1 MCKLANFKALALAWV
16 LAMTMSC
23 SSSPDTNSLF
33 ISTTQEETVMED
45 NEGAKLLEM
54 MALTKSVLDSLEP
67 EIAGSQLLS
76 QIVKLRSQRRYEVL
90 GLSTRFEE
98 LFHLIDQNDSLRQKV
113 IDGAEI
119 QLPDLPADVSLAEY
133 INCLDV
139 DYQRQYIEL
148 ATEETNLAIK
158 YENRLLDVLDSVSA
172 QLNGLSDKKS
182 TPGTKAFLEFEKQY
196 IELEARYSKN
206 DYQLREID
214 LQLQFKDLEYLKLM
228 YENPNSHLRETEVKF
243 EEGRALMENNDEKLV
258 ENALEQDMAMLEHLS
273 DVRGKILK
281 NSLALTYNRVVE
293 MEMQF
298 LNLHLS
304 YLKK

>member
-1 MCKLANFKALALAWV
+1 
-16 LAMTMSC
+16 
-23 SSSPDTNSLF
+23 
-33 ISTTQEETVMED
+33 MED